1 MEPAMNKEEVR
12 KLIEEWLKSPP
23 GSRPLLDKAIAE
35 QYRKALTSQVEGFT
49 HDSVSQWIHDNLRDP
64 DCIEVAEDAL
74 DNLIAELLDS
84 ESLDAEHLDES
95 LPVAAFK
102 PSELH
107 KKECRANDT
116 PDNAE
121 IASRVKKI
129 LDTLI

>member
-1 MEPAMNKEEVR
+1 MNKKDVIL
-12 KLIEEWLKSPP
+12 LIEEWVKSPP
-23 GSRPLLDKAIAE
+23 GSRPLLEKAIIE
-35 QYRKALTSQVEGFT
+35 QYRKALTSQLEGFT
-49 HDSVSQWIHDNLRDP
+49 HDSVSQWIRDNLRDP
-64 DCIEVAEDAL
+64 DGIEVAEDAL

-95 LPVAAFK
+95 LPMAAFK

-116 PDNAE
+116 PDDAE

-129 LDTLI
+129 LDSLT